1 MAKKEAESVSLVDAI
16 AVKYRPR
23 TFSDMVG
30 NEKNMD
36 IIRGYFARRKLVKSW
51 GMFGPSG
58 SGKST
63 TARILAMAANCQN
76 LSDNGDPCLECSSCK
91 MALTGTHVDI
101 REVNAGSEEGKVSG
115 IESLLT
121 TISYK
126 PRFNAR
132 VVIIDE
138 CHLASG
144 KAMQSL
150 LKAVEEPPKGVMF
163 ILCTTNPEKL
173 PKAMLGRC
181 VKMYF
186 EYPEPRN
193 TAKRLYKICKKE
205 FSEEV
210 TAKVKPFLIPIA
222 ESTQAQVRNSL
233 AIMESLTSIVCA
245 NPKVTKEKLKEMFNN
260 LVLEVGD
267 LDKYA
272 IRYCTF
278 MMAGNLQFPL
288 SLAMEIE
295 TARVTEFIT
304 LALRHAQYAGV
315 YFLYK
320 EKGRD
325 KFYELR
331 RRFWGVNFK
340 RFDEALEAIA
350 KGRKPKDL
358 VNSALSIAVGLI
370 AAQEK
375 IRTGVITSDQAIMY
389 GITQTLRG

>member
-1 MAKKEAESVSLVDAI
+1 MAKEKETTKCTLVDAI

-23 TFSDMVG
+23 TFSDIVG
-30 NEKNMD
+30 NEKNIG
-36 IIRGYFARRKLVKSW
+36 IIRGYFSQGRLVKSW

-76 LSDNGDPCLECSSCK
+76 LQKNGDPCLECASCK

-101 REVNAGSEEGKVSG
+101 REINAGSEDGKVSG
-115 IESLLT
+115 IESLLS
-121 TISYK
+121 TISFK

-144 KAMQSL
+144 KAQQSL

-186 EYPEPRN
+186 EYPEPRE
-193 TAKRLYKICKKE
+193 TAKRLLRICKRE
-205 FSEEV
+205 FPEDV
-210 TAKVKPFLIPIA
+210 TDKVRPFLVPIA

-233 AIMESLTSIVCA
+233 AILESLASIVYA
-245 NPKVTKEKLKEMFNN
+245 NRDVDKKKLKGMFND

-267 LDKYA
+267 MDKFA

-278 MMAGNLQFPL
+278 MLAKELTFPL
-288 SLAMEIE
+288 SLSMEIE
-295 TARVTEFIT
+295 SARVSEFVT
-304 LALRHAQYAGV
+304 LALRHAQYAAV
-315 YFLYK
+315 YFLYSDNR
-320 EKGRD
+320 E
-325 KFYELR
+325 KFYSLR
-331 RRFWGVNFK
+331 RKFWGINFQ
-340 RFDEALEAIA
+340 RYDESLARVAEKKKSKELVSGMLNIA
-350 KGRKPKDL
+350 
-358 VNSALSIAVGLI
+358 AGLI

-375 IRTGVITSDQAIMY
+375 MRTGVLTPDQAIMY
-389 GITQTLRG
+389 GINETLKG

>member
-1 MAKKEAESVSLVDAI
+1 MAKDKEQTTCKLVDAI

-23 TFSDMVG
+23 TFSDIVG
-30 NEKNMD
+30 NEKNVG
-36 IIRGYFARRKLVKSW
+36 IIRGYFSQGRLVKSW

-76 LSDNGDPCLECSSCK
+76 LRENGDPCLECASCK
-91 MALTGTHVDI
+91 MALTGNHVDI
-101 REVNAGSEEGKVSG
+101 REINAGSEDGKVSG
-115 IESLLT
+115 IESLLS
-121 TISYK
+121 TIAFK
-126 PRFNAR
+126 PRYNAR

-144 KAMQSL
+144 KAQQSL

-186 EYPEPRN
+186 EYPEPRE
-193 TAKRLYKICKKE
+193 TAKRLLRICKRE
-205 FSEEV
+205 FPEDV
-210 TAKVKPFLIPIA
+210 TEKVRPFLIPIA

-233 AIMESLTSIVCA
+233 AILESLASIVYA
-245 NPKVTKEKLKEMFNN
+245 NRDVDKKKLKGMFND

-267 LDKYA
+267 MDKYA

-278 MMAGNLQFPL
+278 MLARELTFPL
-288 SLAMEIE
+288 SLSMEIE
-295 TARVTEFIT
+295 SARVSEFVT
-304 LALRHAQYAGV
+304 LALRHAQYAAV

-320 EKGRD
+320 ENRE
-325 KFYELR
+325 KFYSLR
-331 RRFWGVNFK
+331 RRFWGINFQRYDESLARVAEK
-340 RFDEALEAIA
+340 RKTA
-350 KGRKPKDL
+350 DL
-358 VNSALSIAVGLI
+358 VEGMLNIAAGLI

-375 IRTGVITSDQAIMY
+375 MRSGVLTPDQAIMY
-389 GITQTLRG
+389 GINVTLKG